1 MKPRF
6 FPLGWLWVA
15 GLLLIPVA
23 QAAPPGKVRFVNET
37 GYRLEELHIGT
48 DSGRNWLPEPLADGG
63 SVTLNLSSLQ
73 GCRFNVSAV
82 DEDGDYYLRAN
93 VDLCEVKVLTI
104 SLDDI
109 VYDEE
114 GVETVSEGQVT
125 LYNSGS
131 ETIYYLYARAAGTTS
146 WSEDLLG
153 IAGVIIA
160 DESESITIP
169 GLSDGTCRFDLRA
182 EASGNVHLATLS
194 DVNLCSQ
201 TTVRIGGSSTTTQGG
216 GQRTVTFTNK
226 YGEAVYYLY
235 LRPQGTADWGEDRLG
250 SSNALSNDETVT
262 IEVAELANG
271 TCVFDVRG
279 TDLAG
284 KDLVVAR
291 NLNFCQSNAWTIDPR
306 TTDDGPSS
314 SSITLTNR
322 YGETI
327 YYLYFR
333 LSGTSDWGA
342 DRLGSSNALSEEEEV
357 TIDLPEVANGNCVF
371 DIRGMSL
378 DSREL
383 FVINRTNLCESRS
396 VNIIRT
402 GGSGTTGQGGTS
414 TITVRNQSS
423 ETIYYLYVS
432 PAGTNQWG
440 EDRLGSS
447 NALSP
452 DEEATF
458 QLGGLGGNNC
468 LFDVRGTDLSK
479 NEIVTLRRRNLCE
492 NKMLVFN

>member
-1 MKPRF
+1 MKHRF
-6 FPLGWLWVA
+6 FPHCWLWL
-15 GLLLIPVA
+15 GSLLFVTLV
-23 QAAPPGKVRFVNET
+23 QATPPGKVRFMNET
-37 GYRLEELHIGT
+37 GYQLTELYLL
-48 DSGRNWLPEPLADGG
+48 DFDANAPDPENWLRQPLDDGEG
-63 SVTLNLSSLQ
+63 ITLDLSSQ
-73 GCRFNVSAV
+73 PGCTFDLMAVDV
-82 DEDGDYYLRAN
+82 DEDTYVKEDL
-93 VDLCEVKVLTI
+93 DLCRMKVVTI

-114 GVETVSEGQVT
+114 GTVASEGQAT
-125 LYNSGS
+125 IYNNGS

-153 IAGVIIA
+153 VAGVIIA
-160 DESESITIP
+160 EESESIAIP
-169 GLSDGTCRFDLRA
+169 GLTSGTCRFDLRA

-194 DVNLCSQ
+194 NVNLCSQ
-201 TTVRIGGSSTTTQGG
+201 TTVRIGGGSTQGG
-216 GQRTVTFTNK
+216 GPRGVTFTNK

-235 LRPQGTADWGEDRLG
+235 LRPHGSTDWGADRLG
-250 SSNALSNDETVT
+250 SSNALSNDEAVT
-262 IEVAELANG
+262 IEVAEMANG

-279 TDLAG
+279 TDLSG
-284 KDLVVAR
+284 NDLVVAQ

-306 TTDDGPSS
+306 STGGGSS
-314 SSITLTNR
+314 STITLTNR

-342 DRLGSSNALSEEEEV
+342 DRLGSSNALSADEVV

-371 DIRGMSL
+371 DIRGMGL
-378 DSREL
+378 DSREM
-383 FVINRTNLCESRS
+383 FVIARTNLCENRS
-396 VNIIRT
+396 VDIIRT
-402 GGSGTTGQGGTS
+402 GGASGQGNTS

-423 ETIYYLYVS
+423 ETIYYLYVA
-432 PAGTNQWG
+432 PAGSNQWG
-440 EDRLGSS
+440 DDRLGSS

-479 NEIVTLRRRNLCE
+479 NEVVTLRRRNLCE
-492 NKMLVFN
+492 NKTLVFN